1 MVKRVE
7 SKVVRSEPLGSGSC
21 RRHKETECTAIS
33 REVIQY
39 SDPADDGPSYDSIY
53 KYLKPIPCGLVIDLL
68 A

>member
-21 RRHKETECTAIS
+21 QRHKETECTAIL
-33 REVIQY
+33 REIIQC
-39 SDPADDGPSYDSIY
+39 SDSADEGPSYDSIY
-53 KYLKPIPCGLVIDLL
+53 KYLKKIPCGLVIDLL